1 MIHLLFQVS
10 SSKPS
15 LVGLGKRKK
24 EKKKGKRRK
33 KLNNKK
39 KDFCCQVSL
48 PKMPN

>member
-15 LVGLGKRKK
+15 LVGLGKIKK

-33 KLNNKK
+33 KFKK
-39 KDFCCQVSL
+39 QEKKTSAA
-48 PKMPN
+48 K

>member
-1 MIHLLFQVS
+1 LLFQVS

-15 LVGLGKRKK
+15 LVGLGKRQK
-24 EKKKGKRRK
+24 ERKWKKGKEIK
-33 KLNNKK
+33 KK